1 MKNLFKLLAVVLC
14 LCFSLPALAE
24 EKINNFEVHLT
35 LNRDASATVKEYI
48 SLTAEHNK
56 IKRGLYRNIPQDSGR
71 NIKIESL
78 YLDGTPHPY
87 TVENGI
93 GVLNVSFGTEELLPE
108 GEHTYIL
115 TYTLNG
121 IMKTNLFHDFLF
133 WPVTGGAWTLP
144 IQKAK
149 LILTVPYSV
158 KPLTEKIM
166 NYTRGVKENK
176 FTRQAENIFVFE
188 TSKPLKEGEIFSI
201 YFPVKKGVFK
211 FKWYEIK
218 YMPVFICA
226 LIIMYYFIIWYIV
239 GRDPAKT
246 DLPYRIK
253 PPKGV
258 SAGFAS
264 YFLNGKFS
272 SKNLAT
278 VLASLMIKKKIK
290 ITFNTFKT
298 AELSKSDLNP
308 RGLEEDE
315 ALLLMS
321 LPIDFKFNA
330 EGYKY
335 LQKGLI
341 VLNDY
346 YEGKKEDYVINNF
359 RYMFFPIILSCI
371 MLFYFYMQGVLSDIL
386 FWGVVNFIIP
396 LIIGIYTKNI
406 KRVIIIVGTLLI
418 LSILGIST
426 VLSPKF
432 LTDPNVIAI
441 IITSFLSALFVHLIN
456 NLMYEGAVL
465 RDELAAFKKYMVIA
479 ESGRVSLS
487 DPSIANKIFCD
498 YLPYAYA
505 FGMESE
511 WFDSFKNKLDFRIK
525 DVYGPLVESSVFDI
539 GLVLTAAAAIN
550 VGASSKTFP
559 VGLGKGGFGGGGR

>member
-1 MKNLFKLLAVVLC
+1 MKKFAKLIFIVLFLC
-14 LCFSLPALAE
+14 LSLPLFAE
-24 EKINNFEVHLT
+24 EKISNFEVHFT
-35 LNRDASATVKEYI
+35 LNKDNTATVKEYI
-48 SLTAEHNK
+48 TFNAEHNK
-56 IKRGLYRNIPQDSGR
+56 IKRGLYRQLSYDMAANISI
-71 NIKIESL
+71 NSL
-78 YLDGTPHPY
+78 MLDYQKCPY
-87 TVENGI
+87 TTENGSGFLKI
-93 GVLNVSFGTEELLPE
+93 NFGTEELLPE

-115 TYTLNG
+115 TYTLSG
-121 IMKTNLFHDFLF
+121 VMKTNLFHDFLF
-133 WPVTGGAWTLP
+133 WPVTGGAWALP

-158 KPLTEKIM
+158 KPLTKKIM
-166 NYTRGVKENK
+166 NYTYGIKENK

-188 TSKPLKEGEIFSI
+188 TSKPLKEGEMFSI
-201 YFPVKKGVFK
+201 YFPIKKGVFK
-211 FKWYEIK
+211 FHWYEIK
-218 YMPVFICA
+218 YMPVFICL
-226 LIIMYYFIIWYIV
+226 LIVIYYFIIWYIV

-278 VLASLMIKKKIK
+278 VLSSLMIKKKIN
-290 ITFNTFKT
+290 ITFNTFNT

-308 RGLEEDE
+308 CGLEEDE

-406 KRVIIIVGTLLI
+406 KRVIIIVGTVLI

-432 LTDPNVIAI
+432 LADPNVIAI

-479 ESGRVSLS
+479 ERGRVSLS

-525 DVYGPLVESSVFDI
+525 DIYGPLVESSLFDI
-539 GLVLTAAAAIN
+539 GLVLTVAAAIN

-559 VGLGKGGFGGGGR
+559 VGLGKGGFGGGAR

>member
-1 MKNLFKLLAVVLC
+1 MKKFAKLIFIVLFLC
-14 LCFSLPALAE
+14 LSFPLFAE
-24 EKINNFEVHLT
+24 EKINNFEVHFT
-35 LNRDASATVKEYI
+35 LNKDNTATVKEYI
-48 SLTAEHNK
+48 TFNAEHNK
-56 IKRGLYRNIPQDSGR
+56 IKHGLYRQLSYDIGANISI
-71 NIKIESL
+71 NSL
-78 YLDGTPHPY
+78 MLDYQKCPY
-87 TVENGI
+87 TTENGSGFLKI
-93 GVLNVSFGTEELLPE
+93 NFGTDELLSE

-115 TYTLNG
+115 TYTLTD
-121 IMKTNLFHDFLF
+121 IMETNLFHDFLL
-133 WPVTGGAWTLP
+133 WPVTGGAWALP

-149 LILTVPYSV
+149 LILTVPYAV
-158 KPLTEKIM
+158 KPLTKKIIS
-166 NYTRGVKENK
+166 YTGGEKENK
-176 FTRQAENIFVFE
+176 FTRPEENIFIFE
-188 TSKPLKEGEIFSI
+188 TSKPLKEGEMFSI
-201 YFPVKKGVFK
+201 YFPIKKGVFK
-211 FKWYEIK
+211 FHWYEIK
-218 YMPVFICA
+218 YMPVFICL
-226 LIIMYYFIIWYIV
+226 LIVIYYFIIWYIV

-321 LPIDFKFNA
+321 LPIDFKFNT
-330 EGYKY
+330 EGYRY

-359 RYMFFPIILSCI
+359 RYMVFPILLAGI
-371 MLFYFYMQGVLSDIL
+371 MLFYFYMQGVLSDVL
-386 FWGVVNFIIP
+386 FWGIINFVIP

-525 DVYGPLVESSVFDI
+525 DIYGPLVESSLFDI
-539 GLVLTAAAAIN
+539 GLVLTVAAAIN